1 MSSTDAPAPHAAS
14 DERIAFRGPLQ
25 RLLISPEIGALI
37 GAVMVWTLF
46 WAVGSE
52 FSTASAT
59 ALWLDSA
66 APLGIMAVAV
76 ALLMIGGEF
85 DLSSGVI
92 TGSMGIFVGI
102 FAQRFMG
109 DGASMYLAVP
119 AAFLVAGLIGW
130 LNGTLVVRTG
140 LPSFIVT
147 LATFFVLQGA
157 NLVFSKRLVNKV
169 IVENINA
176 ERIKDF
182 KPFETVFAG
191 KFKREPPGFA
201 DQLFLGLV
209 LLAALL
215 VVFAL
220 LEQSLVRRQA
230 AHSRALVPLLGGAF
244 AAAAGLVLLHTT
256 DGVGANW
263 LCSILGL
270 GGAAVGTVG
279 FASWRY
285 ETSAP
290 EGAWLAPSVRV
301 PLVGGVGALVAG
313 WAITRKLDMEQRREI
328 LSIPSQG
335 VKVAIGVAAAALGF
349 GVALHLG
356 LRRVRNQAS
365 GRRQSQFAVPRVVL
379 VALLAGLVSTVGVVA
394 LLQLTT
400 EQGFRA
406 GLFVGFGVGGVL
418 AILVAK
424 GRARSRSRRCQL
436 LVGLIAASAVVFLA
450 VLVRYDSGSH
460 RFRGGLVGAL
470 AIAAAAIVANA
481 LVEAVGIK
489 RHAFDRAADTRG
501 RVVGFI
507 GLLLIFLAFVLRIA
521 FSGSNV
527 RTSILWWLIITGVA
541 AFVLARTRWG
551 NWIFAVGGNKDAAR
565 AVGVPVDQVKVGLFM
580 MVSLVGCFVGMLT
593 VLRYNSVP
601 AGSGVGKEF
610 EFIIAAVVG
619 GCLLTGGY
627 GSVIGASFGAMIA
640 AMPVNGINYAGW
652 NSDNKMI
659 FLGVVLFLA
668 VLVNQKIRK
677 KAQEAR

>member
-1 MSSTDAPAPHAAS
+1 MSTGG

-37 GAVMVWTLF
+37 GAIMVWTLF
-46 WAVGSE
+46 WAVGSQ

-92 TGSMGIFVGI
+92 VGSMGIFVGI

-109 DGASMYLAVP
+109 DGISMYIAVP
-119 AAFLVAGLIGW
+119 AAFLVAGLIGF

-169 IVENINA
+169 IVENINS
-176 ERIKDF
+176 ERINDF
-182 KPFETVFAG
+182 KPFETIFAG
-191 KFKREPPGFA
+191 KFKQNPPSFA

-209 LLAALL
+209 ITAAVL
-215 VVFAL
+215 VLFAL
-220 LEQSLVRRQA
+220 LEQSLVRREAVKA
-230 AHSRALVPLLGGAF
+230 AHLPVFLGGVAS
-244 AAAAGLVLLHTT
+244 AAVGLVLLHTT
-256 DGVGANW
+256 DGVGMNV
-263 LCSILGL
+263 LSSFVGL
-270 GGAAVGTVG
+270 GGAAIGVAG
-279 FASWRY
+279 FAAWRY
-285 ETSAP
+285 QTSPLDGVRLVHA
-290 EGAWLAPSVRV
+290 ARV
-301 PLVGGVGALVAG
+301 PLFIGLGTLVAG
-313 WAITRKLDMEQRREI
+313 WAITRQLDIEQRRVI
-328 LSIPSQG
+328 LSIPSQP
-335 VKVAIGVAAAALGF
+335 VKLFIGIAAAAVGF
-349 GVALHLG
+349 GVVMFLG
-356 LRRVRNQAS
+356 LRSLRAQS
-365 GRRQSQFAVPRVVL
+365 TGRRPSKFAIPRLVL
-379 VALLAGLVSTVGVVA
+379 CACLAGLVACVA
-394 LLQLTT
+394 LLTMLQLTT

-406 GLFVGFGVGGVL
+406 GLFVGTGFGGVF

-424 GRARSRSRRCQL
+424 SRSRSHSRHGQL
-436 LVGLIAASAVVFLA
+436 LMGLIAAASVVSLGL
-450 VLVRYDSGSH
+450 LVRHDSTSE
-460 RFRGGLVGAL
+460 RFRSGLMGAL
-470 AIAAAAIVANA
+470 AIIAAAIVANA
-481 LVEAVGIK
+481 LVEAHGTK
-489 RHAFDRAADTRG
+489 RTAFDRAADARG
-501 RVVGFI
+501 RWVGI
-507 GLLLIFLAFVLRIA
+507 AGLVFVFLAFALRIL

-527 RTSILWWLIITGVA
+527 RTSILWWIIITGVA

-593 VLRYNSVP
+593 VLRFNSVP

-610 EFIIAAVVG
+610 EYIIAAVVG

-627 GSVIGASFGAMIA
+627 GSVIGAAFGAMIA
-640 AMPVNGINYAGW
+640 AMPTNGINYAGW
-652 NSDNKMI
+652 NGDNKMI